1 MEDFWGRVVRKVI
14 CLREGG
20 QFSDGSFLRG
30 NCLGGVLTSFTGG
43 FLYNKHDTN
52 GSAKAPSK
60 LWKILNYNLPN
71 ML

>member
-1 MEDFWGRVVRKVI
+1 MEDFRGTVVRKVI
-14 CLREGG
+14 CLGEG
-20 QFSDGSFLRG
+20 GSFLRG
-30 NCLGGVLTSFTGG
+30 VFWETMSGGVLTSFTGG

-52 GSAKAPSK
+52 DSAKVPSK